1 MVHIAILIAINGK
14 GVFQMT
20 EPYIGE
26 IQLFGFN
33 FAPRNWAV
41 CNGALLAIQQN
52 TALFSLLGTQYGGNG
67 TTTFA
72 LPNLAARGACNQGQ
86 APGLTPRVIGE
97 TFGEQSVTLTT
108 ADMPSHQHGLT
119 LYAQPDPSKRGSSPV
134 SGNAVASPAT
144 STPFVASGTAA
155 AFSPNLISPTGGGQ
169 PHENQ
174 QPYLAVN
181 FCVALQGVF
190 PSFN

>member
-1 MVHIAILIAINGK
+1 
-14 GVFQMT
+14 MT
-20 EPYIGE
+20 EPFIGE

-33 FAPRNWAV
+33 FAPYQWAQ
-41 CNGALLAIQQN
+41 CNGAIMAIHQN

-72 LPNLAARGACNQGQ
+72 LPNLTARVACNQGQ
-86 APGLTPRVIGE
+86 GPGLTPRTLGE
-97 TFGEQSVTLTT
+97 TFGTQTVTLTS
-108 ADMPSHQHGLT
+108 AEMPAHQHGLN
-119 LYAQPDPSKRGSSPV
+119 LYAQPTPGLRASSPS
-134 SGNAVASPAT
+134 SGNAISNPAT
-144 STPFVASGTAA
+144 SSPFAAPGPLA
-155 AFSPNLISPTGGGQ
+155 AFSPNLIGPTGGSQ

-181 FCVALQGVF
+181 FCIALQGVF